1 MAPAEARVLTGFPF
15 GIEQIP
21 PTGFFKR
28 SAQADGIERLYGYQL
43 IPEYGLIVTTGHP
56 ASELNL
62 VINQERHLILAIVTA
77 ASAVIIGLFALLL
90 RGDRQRA
97 QAINAMRS
105 TEAMLQSS
113 IDAIGE
119 AFAIYDQQDRLAYFN
134 QRYQAIFRLSGAVIE
149 RGRRFEDIMRTAAQ
163 QGEFPDAVGR
173 EDAWIAERV
182 ASHQNAWNDQI
193 QQLSDGTW
201 LRIRERRTPEG
212 HVVGFRIDI
221 TELVE
226 ARQAAEEAREAAED
240 ANRLKTEFLA
250 NMSHELRTPLTGIVG
265 MSEVLLRTTLD
276 EHQREV
282 LGYLTTCSERLR
294 GLVADLLDYAALES
308 GTLSIEGQEFSPR
321 GLIEEAARDASGAAR
336 AKGLALAVEPDPA
349 VPEVVCGDP
358 YRLRQVLHQLIDNAI
373 KFTNTGGV
381 TVSTFCTP
389 ASGPDKLRLGFAIRD
404 TGIGI
409 ADEDRELIFLPFTQK
424 DGSSSR
430 LQGGTGL
437 GLSLASGIIAQM
449 GGAIGVDSVPGY
461 GSEFRFTVE
470 VAAP

>member
-1 MAPAEARVLTGFPF
+1 MKYTTIIARELGV
-15 GIEQIP
+15 
-21 PTGFFKR
+21 
-28 SAQADGIERLYGYQL
+28 ERLYGYQL
-43 IPEYGLIVTTGHP
+43 MPEYGLIVATSHP

-62 VINQERHLILAIVTA
+62 LVNQERRLILTIVTG
-77 ASAVIIGLFALLL
+77 ASAMIIGLFALLL
-90 RGDRQRA
+90 RGDRQRV
-97 QAINAMRS
+97 QAMDAMRS

-119 AFAIYDQQDRLAYFN
+119 AFAIYDRQDRLAYFN
-134 QRYQAIFRLSGAVIE
+134 QRYQAIYGLSGTAIE
-149 RGRRFEDIMRTAAQ
+149 RGRTFEDIMRAAVR
-163 QGEFPDAVGR
+163 QGQYPDAVGR
-173 EDAWIAERV
+173 EDAWIAEHV
-182 ASHQNAWNDQI
+182 ANHQSARNDQI
-193 QQLSDGTW
+193 KRLADGTW

-212 HVVGFRIDI
+212 HIVGFRIDI

-265 MSEVLLRTTLD
+265 MSDVLSRTTLD

-282 LGYLTTCSERLR
+282 LGYLNNCSERLR

-308 GTLSIEGQEFSPR
+308 GTLSIEGHEFSPR
-321 GLIEEAARDASGAAR
+321 ALIEEAARDAAAAAR
-336 AKGLALAVEPDPA
+336 TKGLALAVEPGPE

-358 YRLRQVLHQLIDNAI
+358 YRLRQVLRQLIDNAV
-373 KFTNTGGV
+373 KFTNSGGV
-381 TVSTFCTP
+381 TLSTFCTQINAP
-389 ASGPDKLRLGFAIRD
+389 GKLRLGFAIRD

-424 DGSSSR
+424 DGSASR
-430 LQGGTGL
+430 LRGGTGL
-437 GLSLASGIIAQM
+437 GLSLASGIVAQM
-449 GGAIGVDSVPGY
+449 GGTLGVDSVPGY

-470 VAAP
+470 VTVP